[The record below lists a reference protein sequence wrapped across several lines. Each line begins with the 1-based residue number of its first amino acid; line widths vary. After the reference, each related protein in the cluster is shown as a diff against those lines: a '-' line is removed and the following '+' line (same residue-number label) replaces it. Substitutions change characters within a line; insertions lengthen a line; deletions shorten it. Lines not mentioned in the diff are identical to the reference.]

1 MKPWLIGFC
10 MFGLMGM
17 AFFAQGRQDSP
28 RLIASFTTPLDGR
41 SGAQQHNAQ
50 ICGKKLDGTIV
61 PAGAEFSFNK
71 TIGPWSR
78 DRGYQR
84 APVSYSGQ
92 LIDAW
97 GGGVCQMST
106 TLYNSALLAGFPI
119 EERNAHHY
127 APNYISPGRDAAVAY
142 PNIDLRFKN
151 TLDVPVTI
159 HVRLDGGQLRAELWA
174 NTRTK
179 PKVDIWQKPLTII
192 EPQTIRLTA
201 EQKTWQ
207 RNPGKPGHVVETW
220 RSVNGVR
227 QRLSVDSYPVMN
239 KVLDGASRR

>member
-1 MKPWLIGFC
+1 MKAVLASVAVLL
-10 MFGLMGM
+10 LMGL
-17 AFFAQGRQDSP
+17 AFFAQGHQSSSKM
-28 RLIASFTTPLDGR
+28 IASFATPLEGR
-41 SGAQQHNAQ
+41 SEAQDHNAR
-50 ICGKKLDGTIV
+50 ISGNKLNGVII
-61 PAGAEFSFNK
+61 PAGAQFSFND

-78 DRGYQR
+78 DRGYKR

-159 HVRLDGGQLRAELWA
+159 KVRFDGGQLRAELWA
-174 NTRTK
+174 NTDEK
-179 PKVDIWQKPLTII
+179 PKVDIWQKPISVI
-192 EPQTIRLTA
+192 RPQTIRLTA
-201 EQKTWQ
+201 ERQTWQ

-220 RSVNGVR
+220 RSVNGIR

-239 KVLDGASRR
+239 RVLDGASRR